1 MRYLNKKTGAVI
13 DSSFSISGGDWVLE
27 GKTPQVQQD
36 VIPSLEQLSH
46 KHDLHVE
53 ITDQQITPPNNI
65 EEPPAKEPVVPQT
78 NAKGANDAYD
88 SITVPQIK
96 QELDAFGI
104 EYDKR
109 ANKQVLYDLMMS
121 QGK

>member
-1 MRYLNKKTGAVI
+1 MRYLNKKTGAVV
-13 DSSFSISGGDWVLE
+13 DSSFVISGGGWVLE
-27 GKTPQVQQD
+27 GETPQVQQ
-36 VIPSLEQLSH
+36 
-46 KHDLHVE
+46 E
-53 ITDQQITPPNNI
+53 IKAPDQKEEPQVVAQVAPQKVN
-65 EEPPAKEPVVPQT
+65 EEPPVQEPVKVPA
-78 NAKGANDAYD
+78 NEKGANDAYD

-121 QGK
+121 GK

>member
-1 MRYLNKKTGAVI
+1 MRYLNQKTGAVI
-13 DSSFSISGGDWVLE
+13 DSSFVISGGDWVSE
-27 GKTPQVQQD
+27 GETPQVQQE
-36 VIPSLEQLSH
+36 IEQ
-46 KHDLHVE
+46 K
-53 ITDQQITPPNNI
+53 IAPPNVN
-65 EEPPAKEPVVPQT
+65 EEQPKQEPIAAQVT
-78 NAKGANDAYD
+78 AKGANDAYD

-109 ANKQVLYDLMMS
+109 ANKQVLYDLMM

>member
-13 DSSFSISGGDWVLE
+13 DSSFDISGGDWFLE
-27 GKTPQVQQD
+27 GKTD
-36 VIPSLEQLSH
+36 I
-46 KHDLHVE
+46 E
-53 ITDQQITPPNNI
+53 ITKESAIV
-65 EEPPAKEPVVPQT
+65 EPPKVEEAPKQEPIATQAT
-78 NAKGANDAYD
+78 AKGANDAYD

-109 ANKQVLYDLMMS
+109 ANKQVLYDLMM